1 MIYTLVPLGNP
12 GSQYEHTRHN
22 AGRLVLKEI
31 KLDESNV
38 EVFIPKTFM
47 NDSGSAVYEYLKYH
61 NDRELVVIYDDKDLA
76 LGTIRISYDRG
87 DGGHNGVKSIISS
100 LGTKEFIRIRI
111 GVGPKKMLDD
121 PTATPHGDEVQK
133 YVLDK
138 FTDEEMIELKKVAGR
153 VELTIQEITDNGYI
167 KAMER
172 FN

>member
-12 GSQYEHTRHN
+12 GPQYEYTRHN
-22 AGRLVLKEI
+22 AGRLVLREI
-31 KLDESNV
+31 KLDESKV

-61 NDRELVVIYDDKDLA
+61 NDRELVVVYDDKDLA
-76 LGTIRISYDRG
+76 IGVIRISFDRG

-100 LGTKEFIRIRI
+100 LGTKEFIRVRI
-111 GVGPKKMLDD
+111 GVGPKEILDN
-121 PTATPHGDEVQK
+121 PLATPHGEEVQK

-138 FTDEEMIELKKVAGR
+138 FTDDEMVELKKVSTR
-153 VELTIQEITDNGYI
+153 VELALQEIVDNGYL